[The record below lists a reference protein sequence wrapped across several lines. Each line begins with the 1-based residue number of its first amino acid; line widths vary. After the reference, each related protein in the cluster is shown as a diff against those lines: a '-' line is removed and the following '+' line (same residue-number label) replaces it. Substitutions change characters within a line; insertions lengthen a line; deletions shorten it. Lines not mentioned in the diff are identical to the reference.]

1 MANWIFRKEWTIRK
15 QMQVGFISLTS
26 CALLTVFLV
35 ALIVVL
41 ALAGSTSSTAEG
53 NLENRLKDHSLLTT
67 NEIARVI
74 GQKLELIS
82 ETIVMTL
89 ASQSEALLS
98 LHVGGVTPDA
108 EAWPYN
114 KRTVL
119 RDYVL
124 CDQTELDDSYKT
136 SKPDW
141 CDKGFVKTDT
151 GTGMAEAGKKCDN
164 IFDKGAGWPQTK
176 ECMLKGAWRTPK
188 LDGVSTEDWTKWNE
202 EGETQQQF
210 LTNIGW
216 GSGANEV
223 DRSRPKGCTDCA
235 SRYGS
240 ELYSSVALQVSNA
253 GCDYNPRR
261 NTLLLDSTVT
271 ALYGACE
278 GGNCCKHDDWTSTKD
293 GGSFSAHTT
302 AAWDRMMG
310 KNVEGQSI
318 KFKPVVDRTQLLD
331 LYADPLWKEF
341 DTLTSIYVA
350 YQSPRLEYRSD
361 GNGTPHDKD
370 ATYHAAMRRFPGEYQ
385 SGNNYDPTKRGWWKA
400 AQARYITDKDSV
412 IITPAYRDFETRTW
426 MVTIAK
432 AFEWEKYVGSSD
444 ESVPSGRGVASVD
457 VTLDDIQAQILAID
471 FTGGFAGLIH
481 LKTKQVLALNGLTI
495 DSTECQYGKPDFCGD
510 TSCKA
515 KCSNVKTLQEL
526 EAGFPDEDMVK
537 FSAGEAATTEYKRS
551 VCPDNKKT
559 CGDDAKVEEEWVVA
573 FSPAFNRELGI
584 MLFAPKS
591 QIKKTVQELAATVGE
606 TTGTVVGV
614 VIAVVAITAIIT
626 FIVVWFVI
634 RAVARP
640 LKNIERVSTEI
651 VKTSADS
658 NRNFRSHLKRI
669 DNVDKGDE
677 IGELVHSFRAMVRGL
692 HDADVKKRKAPKYPE
707 NTLYNKKGGPWET
720 ALRLQSNF

>member
-41 ALAGSTSSTAEG
+41 ALAGSTSVTAEG

-98 LHVGGVTPDA
+98 LKVGGDSPDA
-108 EAWPYN
+108 AAWPYN
-114 KRTVL
+114 KRTVV
-119 RDYVL
+119 RDYIL
-124 CDQTELDDSYKT
+124 CDQTEVDASYANNAE
-136 SKPDW
+136 W
-141 CDKGFVKTDT
+141 CSKGFVKVDKD
-151 GTGMAEAGKKCDN
+151 TGMAIKECSK
-164 IFDKGAGWPQTK
+164 IFDKGVGWPKPT
-176 ECMLKGAWRTPK
+176 ECMISGGAWTGLRPN
-188 LDGVSTEDWTKWNE
+188 GVSDTDWANWSAESEDKS
-202 EGETQQQF
+202 QF
-210 LTNIGW
+210 LKNIGW
-216 GSGANEV
+216 GSGANEIT
-223 DRSRPKGCTDCA
+223 RSRPPGCTTECA

-240 ELYSSVALQVSNA
+240 EKYSGVGFQISNA
-253 GCDYNPRR
+253 GCDFEQFKVG
-261 NTLLLDSTVT
+261 TQQI
-271 ALYGACE
+271 YGSCS
-278 GGNCCKHDDWTSTKD
+278 GTNCCSSAEWTSSQN
-293 GGSFSAHTT
+293 GGSFTAHTT
-302 AAWDRMMG
+302 DAWEKMLG
-310 KNVEGQSI
+310 TNVEGTTIS
-318 KFKPVVDRTQLLD
+318 FKPVIDRTQLLD
-331 LYADPLWKEF
+331 LYADPLWQEFKE
-341 DTLTSIYVA
+341 LTSIYVA
-350 YQSPRLEYRSD
+350 YQSPKLDYKSD
-361 GNGTPHDKD
+361 GGGKATPVNKSKK
-370 ATYHAAMRRFPGEYQ
+370 YHAIMRRFPAEYQ
-385 SGNNYDPTKRGWWKA
+385 AGNNYDPTKRGWWGA
-400 AQARYITDKDSV
+400 AQDRYITDKDSV
-412 IITPAYRDFETRTW
+412 IITPAYRDFGTRTW
-426 MVTIAK
+426 MVTISK
-432 AFEWEKYVGSSD
+432 AFEWDQYQSD
-444 ESVPSGRGVASVD
+444 VTGESVPSGRGVASVD
-457 VTLDDIQAQILAID
+457 VELDDIQAQILAID

-510 TSCKA
+510 STCKE
-515 KCSNVKTLQEL
+515 KCSKVLELQQL
-526 EAGFPDEDMVK
+526 EAGFPDEDMTK
-537 FSAGEAATTEYKRS
+537 FSAGEAATTEYKRK
-551 VCPDNKKT
+551 VCPENKKT
-559 CGDDAKVEEEWVVA
+559 CEDGDKVEEEWVVA

-626 FIVVWFVI
+626 FVVVWFVI

-651 VKTSADS
+651 VQTSADS

-669 DNVDKGDE
+669 ENVDKGDE